1 MNPFMK
7 QIPPSWVRSK
17 TSAPVYLV
25 LLLSAA
31 FLGSNLPVVAQPS
44 SVGQWSSV
52 QSWPIV
58 SVHTILLPTG
68 KVMFYPY
75 SDDPRLWDPATSAVT
90 TLPKAGYN
98 IFCTGHSFLSD
109 GRVLITGGHVQNGWG
124 LNDASYYDPFANTWT
139 RLPDMNNGRW
149 YPSQTTLANG
159 DHLVTSGSY
168 DVNYSN
174 NTLPQVWQVSSGTWR
189 NLTSAQLAL
198 PLYPR
203 TFLAPDGRVFFAT
216 VTSRY
221 LNTSGS
227 GSWSTVGNTIHSGRD
242 NYGSAAMYEPGKVLW
257 AGGGDPPTAT
267 CERIDL
273 NLATPA
279 WTSTGSMPGARR
291 QNNLTILPD
300 GRVLCTGGSASAG
313 FATDD
318 GGKPAVVWNPAT
330 GTWSTWAT
338 EQNFRG
344 YHSTALLLP
353 DGRVL
358 SSGGDNYPNAQIFS
372 PPYLFNGTR
381 PTISSAPASGNYGQV
396 IFVGTAQ
403 ATSITKV
410 TLTRISSVTHA
421 QNWDQRYLNL
431 AFSQGS
437 GGLNVTLPSS
447 ANNAPPGHFLLWIL
461 NGSGVPS
468 VGSWLQLTSG
478 GGSGTGLNGEYYDA
492 INFTQRKLTRIDA
505 TVNFD
510 WGTGSPDP
518 SIAADTYSVRWTGQV
533 QPQFSETYTFYARTD
548 DGVRLWVNGSLIIDK
563 WIDQAPTEWSGT
575 IALTGGTK
583 YNLQMEYYE
592 NGGGAVAQLS
602 WSSPSQAKQIIPQS
616 RLFTTFSGIPKPWTS
631 QDIGAVGVPG
641 SSSYSIG
648 NWTVA
653 GSGVD
658 IWNTSDEFRF
668 VHQTASGDCEVIA
681 RVTGVQN
688 TDPWSKAGVMIRES
702 LAANSKHAYMCL
714 TSGNGLNFHYRTSTG
729 GTTAN
734 TSGGAGT
741 APYWV
746 RVTRVGSTFTGYRST
761 DGLTWTTVGS
771 ATITMTTSVYIGLA
785 VTSHNDTVL
794 NTSTLDNVSATP

>member
-1 MNPFMK
+1 MK
-7 QIPPSWVRSK
+7 QPIVPSFVPSNISMR
-17 TSAPVYLV
+17 ACLV
-25 LLLSAA
+25 SCLAAA
-31 FLGSNLPVVAQPS
+31 FLGSVPSALAQAS
-44 SVGQWSSV
+44 SVGQWSAV
-52 QSWPIV
+52 QNWPIV

-75 SDDPRLWDPATSAVT
+75 SDDPRLWDPANNSVSD
-90 TLPKAGYN
+90 LPNAGYN

-124 LNDASYYDPFANTWT
+124 LNDASYYDPFANAWT

-149 YPSQTTLANG
+149 YPSGTTLANG
-159 DHLVTSGSY
+159 DQLVTSGSF

-174 NTLPQVWQVSSGTWR
+174 NTLPQVWQVGSGTWR
-189 NLTSAQLAL
+189 NLTSAQLGQ

-203 TFLAPDGRVFFAT
+203 TFLAPDGRVFVAT
-216 VTSRY
+216 STSRY
-221 LNTSGS
+221 LNTAGS
-227 GSWSTVGNTIHSGRD
+227 GSWSTVGNTIFGGRD

-273 NLATPA
+273 NGGTPA

-313 FATDD
+313 FSTDD

-330 GTWSTWAT
+330 DTWATWAT
-338 EQNFRG
+338 EQNYRG
-344 YHSTALLLP
+344 YHSCALLLP

-381 PTISSAPASGNYGQV
+381 PTISSAPSTGNYGQV

-421 QNWDQRYLNL
+421 QNWDQRFLNL

-447 ANNAPPGHFLLWIL
+447 ANNAPPGYYLLWIL

-468 VGSWLQLTSG
+468 IGSWIRITSATSG
-478 GGSGTGLNGEYYDA
+478 GLNGEYYDA
-492 INFTQRKLTRIDA
+492 INFTLRKLTRTDG

-518 SIAADTYSVRWTGQV
+518 QIGADTFSIRWTGQV
-533 QPQFSETYTFYARTD
+533 QPQFSETYTFYTRTD
-548 DGVRLWVNGSLIIDK
+548 DGVRLWVNGSLLVDK
-563 WIDQAPTEWSGT
+563 WIDQGPTEWSGT

-583 YNLQMEYYE
+583 YNIQMEYYE

-602 WSSPSQAKQIIPQS
+602 WSSPSQPKQIIPQN

-631 QDIGAVGVPG
+631 QDIGAVGVAG
-641 SSSYSIG
+641 SSSYSVG
-648 NWTVA
+648 NWTVN
-653 GSGVD
+653 GSGAD

-668 VHQTASGDCEVIA
+668 VHQTASGDCTMIA

-688 TDPWSKAGVMIRES
+688 TDPWAKAGVMIRES
-702 LAANSKHAYMCL
+702 LAANSRHAFMCL
-714 TSGNGLNFHYRTSTG
+714 TYGNGLAFQRRTATG
-729 GTTAN
+729 GISEH

-746 RVTRVGSTFTGYRST
+746 RVTRVGSTFTGSRST
-761 DGLTWTTVGS
+761 DGITWTTVGS
-771 ATITMTTSVYIGLA
+771 VTISMTTSVYIGLA
-785 VTSHNDTVL
+785 VTSHNDAVL
-794 NTSTLDNVSATP
+794 NSSTFDNVSAAP